1 MTIKLSDY
9 SCGIIGGNKS
19 YDKSLTIENPT
30 ASEDISFFFTD
41 KALKAH
47 KIRPILIGSTPF
59 VQWTLRYGTDRS
71 AVGTELIAGGTG
83 TTEVTTGIDIETFT
97 SFLIPANS
105 HVWLETTNKTGTV
118 VSLAL
123 TLFYSEA

>member
-1 MTIKLSDY
+1 MTIKLSDLH
-9 SCGIIGGNKS
+9 CGSGNPNNNKAI
-19 YDKSLTIENPT
+19 TVENPT
-30 ASEDISFFFTD
+30 VSEDISFFYTD
-41 KALKAH
+41 RALKIL

-59 VQWTLRYGTDRS
+59 VRWTLRYGTDRS
-71 AVGTELIAGGTG
+71 AIGTELIAGGTG
-83 TTEVTTGIDIETFT
+83 TTEVTTGIDVIAFT
-97 SFLIPANS
+97 SNLIPANS